1 MLMVEIQEHE
11 TDTVTRK
18 RVELTV
24 GAGPDGAWI
33 GDIQCPVADE
43 QYSQFLQANLHVVR
57 GWIWEKLHAAVLG
70 VLDHQ
75 SSPVIHKSICYG
87 ETEDAQTA
95 MAVEILDELGIECM
109 SGLREIA
116 TRPALGHHWEPD
128 AEQQDYYNTIGQDA
142 ANPDGGAPFLTIRTI
157 YKLRYFPLLM
167 QQDRGTIYS
176 RSPDRMRK

>member
-11 TDTVTRK
+11 ADALACK

-24 GAGPDGAWI
+24 SAGSDGEWI

-43 QYSQFLQANLHVVR
+43 QNSQFVQANLHIIR
-57 GWIWEKLHAAVLG
+57 GWIWKKLHPVVLG

-75 SSPVIHKSICYG
+75 SSPVIHKSISDG
-87 ETEDAQTA
+87 EAENAQTA

-109 SGLREIA
+109 PGLREIA

-128 AEQQDYYNTIGQDA
+128 AKQQE
-142 ANPDGGAPFLTIRTI
+142 
-157 YKLRYFPLLM
+157 
-167 QQDRGTIYS
+167 
-176 RSPDRMRK
+176 